1 MAASSSSSGDYVLIE
16 GWADKESRHFGFW
29 RKRWLVLFSDHKTQ
43 LPMLCTFEQER
54 SRWGG
59 ELPAATEVIRLAGAT
74 CMSCPPGVARGREN
88 AFVLHTRQ
96 RDFFFAAPDAVD
108 CKRWVRTISQGIATA
123 ALRLGGIGHT
133 PDDFS
138 YSSSPEGPGTPAGAA
153 RPAAAAGTPTSA
165 AGAAAGLSVYA
176 ADPWVGASERPS
188 GVAEDAAPPGLAD
201 STRRSFSEE
210 AAEAVAKAG
219 LRVPAV
225 LQQQQAQA
233 EAEAGRDRL
242 SDAELGDAVAPLE
255 ASVSVSRQSSSKRAS
270 ADSPSLSRGSR
281 EALEEQNK
289 QLLSYIAKLHGTL
302 DVVALGE
309 LQAQL
314 DELQARE
321 LEAREEL
328 SAAEEAAHTAKE
340 AAAEAKRGSPGG
352 DDGLLPDRH
361 RTSSIDSALPD
372 SIDGEEE
379 EGPGEEVAEAEA
391 EVAEV
396 EGRLAQLELQQH
408 VLADLIHQ
416 IQARQPPPPPPGAL
430 RPSASVASVQ
440 SSCSEADDSGYVPF
454 SG

>member
-133 PDDFS
+133 PDDL
-138 YSSSPEGPGTPAGAA
+138 GTPAGAA
-153 RPAAAAGTPTSA
+153 RLAAGTPTSA

-176 ADPWVGASERPS
+176 ADPWVGASERQS

-225 LQQQQAQA
+225 LQQQAQA
-233 EAEAGRDRL
+233 AEADRL

-270 ADSPSLSRGSR
+270 ADSPSLSKGSR